1 MTALVVAVDGEEID
15 GLAAVLAGVRTSVGS
30 ARIDLSAALAR
41 VNSVS
46 ETPDGARLT
55 AVLALVCARTAV
67 DDVEARMFT
76 TEAALRQA
84 GRDYEA
90 AESGVKDGFLWDV
103 LDFGLSASPLRGFA
117 LTGTVL
123 TGAAWAQL
131 TGDAP
136 VTAAAVSRIVDAWGV
151 ANVEDVL
158 NLAGPLTST
167 EALGVLGLLALLG
180 ITLRRPGSAAN
191 LTIEA
196 GPPLEPPAAASPT
209 DVARR
214 VAMVNEEASKET
226 AVVEVQ
232 KIEHLDGT
240 VSWVVAAHGA
250 KSLDRAQP
258 MSWPQT
264 SDVYM
269 GLDSVTPE
277 MISDAMDAAGI
288 APDEAVMM
296 AGHSLGGMAVTTLA
310 NDPDFR
316 SRYKVGGVMTFGSPV
331 SHMAFPRDVPTMNVR
346 HDEDIVPSL
355 SGEGGTRDGGPGE
368 HEEVI
373 SRSLTGEGTSGDPFA
388 SGAHDMPNYVETMEL
403 AESEPRAGLEDWDA
417 ATKDLFAEPGAV
429 VTATTYR
436 GTVEQ
441 P

>member
-15 GLAAVLAGVRTSVGS
+15 GLAAVLASARTSVAS
-30 ARIDLSAALAR
+30 ARIDLSAALTR
-41 VNSVS
+41 LNSIS

-55 AVLALVCARTAV
+55 AVLALVRARTAV
-67 DDVEARMFT
+67 DDVEARMLT
-76 TEAALRQA
+76 TEAALRHV
-84 GRDYEA
+84 GRNYEA

-103 LDFGLSASPLRGFA
+103 IDFGLTMSPLRGLA
-117 LTGTVL
+117 LTGVVL
-123 TGAAWAQL
+123 GGVAWSQL
-131 TGDAP
+131 TGDAT
-136 VTAAAVSRIVDAWGV
+136 VTAAAVSRLVDAWGV

-158 NLAGPLTST
+158 NLAGPPTSR
-167 EALGVLGLLALLG
+167 ESLAVMGLLGLLGIAL
-180 ITLRRPGSAAN
+180 RSPGSSAK
-191 LTIEA
+191 LSIEA
-196 GPPLEPPAAASPT
+196 GPPLEPPAAASAT

-214 VAMVNEEASKET
+214 VAMVNEEASKDT

-250 KSLDRAQP
+250 KSLDRSQP

-269 GLDSVTPE
+269 NLDSVTPE

-296 AGHSLGGMAVTTLA
+296 AGHSLGGMSVTTLA

-316 SRYKVGGVMTFGSPV
+316 SRYNVGGVMTFGSPV
-331 SHMAFPRDVPTMNVR
+331 SHMASPRGVPTMNVR
-346 HDEDIVPSL
+346 HDEDIVPSF
-355 SGEGGTRDGGPGE
+355 SGEGGTRAGGAAE
-368 HEEVI
+368 NEEVV
-373 SRSLTGEGTSGDPFA
+373 SRSLTGEGTSGDPFS
-388 SGAHDMPNYVETMEL
+388 SGAHDMPNYVATMEL
-403 AESEPRAGLEDWDA
+403 METEPRAGLEDWDA
-417 ATKDLFAEPGAV
+417 ATRDLFAEPGAI

>member
-15 GLAAVLAGVRTSVGS
+15 GLAAVLADVRAGVVS

-55 AVLALVCARTAV
+55 AVLALVRARTAV
-67 DDVEARMFT
+67 DDVEARMLA
-76 TEAALRQA
+76 TEAALRRA

-90 AESGVKDGFLWDV
+90 AEAAASDGFLWDLLNAGLV
-103 LDFGLSASPLRGFA
+103 LNPFRGLI
-117 LTGTVL
+117 LTTSVAG
-123 TGAAWAQL
+123 GAAWAAA

-136 VTAAAVSRIVDAWGV
+136 LTAAAASRLVDAWGV
-151 ANVEDVL
+151 DQVADL
-158 NLAGPLTST
+158 LQHGTPPTST
-167 EALGVLGLLALLG
+167 EGLAVAGLLALLG
-180 ITLRRPGSAAN
+180 IVVRPPGNSAE
-191 LTIEA
+191 LVIEA
-196 GPPLEPPAAASPT
+196 GPALEPPAAASPT

-214 VAMVNEEASKET
+214 VAMVNEEAEGGT

-232 KIEHLDGT
+232 KIEHLNGT

-250 KSLDRAQP
+250 KSLDSSQP
-258 MSWPQT
+258 MAWGQT
-264 SDVYM
+264 PGVYM
-269 GLDSVTPE
+269 KLDSVAPE
-277 MISDAMDAAGI
+277 MIRDAMEAAGI
-288 APDEAVMM
+288 APGEPVLM
-296 AGHSLGGMAVTTLA
+296 AAHSLGGMSATRLA
-310 NDPDFR
+310 NDADFR
-316 SRYKVGGVMTFGSPV
+316 RRFTVGAVMTFGSPV
-331 SHMAFPRDVPTMNVR
+331 SHMPSPPGVPTMNVR
-346 HDEDIVPSL
+346 QEEDLVPAL
-355 SGEGGTRDGGPGE
+355 SGEGGTRDGGPAE
-368 HEEVI
+368 REEVI